1 MNKKKENYMNN
12 ITITGNVTKDLELKT
27 LQGDNHVVNF
37 TVATDRRF
45 KEKGEK
51 ITDFFNIV
59 LWGRTAELAAQYLQ
73 KGSKCLI
80 QGEMQLRKYT
90 DKEGNQK
97 ISPEIKGEVIEFLGG
112 NQGQKQEN
120 FAPKVT
126 IEEVDLADDSDDQI
140 PF

>member
-1 MNKKKENYMNN
+1 MND
-12 ITITGNVTKDLELKT
+12 ITITGNVTRDLELKT

-45 KEKGEK
+45 KEKGERV
-51 ITDFFNIV
+51 TDFFNVV
-59 LWGRTAELAAQYLQ
+59 LWGKTAELATQYMQ

-112 NQGQKQEN
+112 TQGKKQEN
-120 FAPKVT
+120 FSSKVT
-126 IEEVDLADDSDDQI
+126 IEEVDLADDSDDEI

>member
-1 MNKKKENYMNN
+1 MNN

-45 KEKGEK
+45 KEKGSK
-51 ITDFFNIV
+51 VTDFFTVV
-59 LWGRTAELAAQYLQ
+59 LWGKTAELACQYMQ

-126 IEEVDLADDSDDQI
+126 IEEVDLADADEDEI

>member
-1 MNKKKENYMNN
+1 MNN

-37 TVATDRRF
+37 TVATNRRF
-45 KEKGEK
+45 KEKGER
-51 ITDFFNIV
+51 ITDFFSVV
-59 LWGRTAELAAQYLQ
+59 LWGETAKIAAQYLQ

-80 QGEMQLRKYT
+80 RGEMQLRKYT
-90 DKEGNQK
+90 DKEGVQK
-97 ISPEIKGEVIEFLGG
+97 IMPEIKGEELELLGSP
-112 NQGQKQEN
+112 GQKQEN

-126 IEEVDLADDSDDQI
+126 IEEVDMADADEDEI

>member
-1 MNKKKENYMNN
+1 MNN

-126 IEEVDLADDSDDQI
+126 IEEVNLATEDDDEI

>member
-1 MNKKKENYMNN
+1 MNS

-126 IEEVDLADDSDDQI
+126 IEEVDLADADEDEI

>member
-1 MNKKKENYMNN
+1 MNS

-126 IEEVDLADDSDDQI
+126 IEEVDLAEDDDVI